1 MENNHQGVRPGRV
14 QNFFEGHVDDTERTW
29 VRTAGGV
36 LISLGFT
43 AASATMTYYL
53 LLDEANIPFD
63 DYLFSGRV
71 LIPNLLLF
79 VPGVVFMRLYFNR
92 WRYKSLMI
100 FEAVMKA
107 IMWLLATA
115 LFTLYYSEFGRAI
128 NGLLITAAHLALW
141 LMVLVL
147 SSYLLR
153 TPPNQADV
161 RQTQF
166 GMGQEQDRLGQI
178 PLGQGAH
185 DIPLTDRLDPIAL
198 GSLQQFNYPLFWC
211 PQHVHPI
218 DIGLAELIPGESY
231 TLDQLER
238 MKFPEPGQSLLDL
251 RIEWLNRRHRRMQ
264 RIRDA
269 RLESTSRDFSESNG

>member
-1 MENNHQGVRPGRV
+1 MENNHQVIRPSRV
-14 QNFFEGHVDDTERTW
+14 QNFIEGHVDDTERTW

-71 LIPNLLLF
+71 LVPNLLLF

-153 TPPNQADV
+153 TPQNQFGV

-166 GMGQEQDRLGQI
+166 GMGQEQDGLGQI

-185 DIPLTDRLDPIAL
+185 DIPLAEPLRPIQLEPIAL
-198 GSLQQFNYPLFWC
+198 GSLQQFNYPLLWS
-211 PQHVHPI
+211 PQHIHPI
-218 DIGLAELIPGESY
+218 DIGLPKELISGEVI
-231 TLDQLER
+231 L
-238 MKFPEPGQSLLDL
+238 
-251 RIEWLNRRHRRMQ
+251 
-264 RIRDA
+264 
-269 RLESTSRDFSESNG
+269 